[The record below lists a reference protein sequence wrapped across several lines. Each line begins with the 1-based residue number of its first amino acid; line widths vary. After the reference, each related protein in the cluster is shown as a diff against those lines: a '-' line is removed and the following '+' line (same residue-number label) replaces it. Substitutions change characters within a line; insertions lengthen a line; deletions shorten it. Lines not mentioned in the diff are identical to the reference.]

1 MYGTYINQKE
11 INQGNYLTPGLN
23 EGVSLTGWSLSK
35 TENGQALNIVVSKN
49 GNETRQTV
57 FEYNPEYAKPLT
69 DRKTKEPTETK
80 EEAAAR
86 ELTIFSSYIG
96 SWIVAFIGEE
106 KYQEELAKAQPA
118 DFESFVNFCKGLL
131 PEDFATRKGW
141 LVCQYN
147 TKGYIDCFTNPVRQ
161 WWIIGRKA
169 PFTLNEREAKAIDLS
184 KINYTKTNTTDS
196 TTPATQATNW

>member
-1 MYGTYINQKE
+1 MYGTYIKQEE
-11 INQGNYLTPGLN
+11 INKSNYLTPGLN
-23 EGVSLTGWSLSK
+23 TDVSLVGWSLSS
-35 TENGQALNIVVSKN
+35 TENGKALNILLSKN

-57 FEYNPEYAKPLT
+57 FEYNPEYARPLL
-69 DRKTKEPTETK
+69 DRKTKEPIETK

-106 KYQEELAKAQPA
+106 KYQEELAKANPT

-131 PEDFATRKGW
+131 PEDFATRKGF

-161 WWIIGRKA
+161 WWIIGRKP
-169 PFTLNEREAKAIDLS
+169 PFTLNEKEAKSIDLS
-184 KINYTKTNTTDS
+184 KINYTKTNTGDTS
-196 TTPATQATNW
+196 SAPQATNW

>member
-1 MYGTYINQKE
+1 MYGKYINQKE

-23 EGVSLTGWSLSK
+23 TEVSLTGWSLSS
-35 TENGQALNIVVSKN
+35 TENGKALNIVVSKN

-57 FEYNPEYAKPLT
+57 FEYNPEYAKPMVNK
-69 DRKTKEPTETK
+69 KTQEPTETK

-96 SWIVAFIGEE
+96 SWIAAFIGEE

-118 DFESFVNFCKGLL
+118 DFETFVNFCKALL
-131 PEDFATRKGW
+131 PEDFASRKGF

-147 TKGYIDCFTNPVRQ
+147 SKGYIDCFTNPVRQ
-161 WWIIGRKA
+161 WWIIGRKS
-169 PFTLNEREAKAIDLS
+169 PFTLDEKQAKQIDLS
-184 KINYTKTNTTDS
+184 KLNYTKPASAGES
-196 TTPATQATNW
+196 TPQATNW

>member
-1 MYGTYINQKE
+1 MYGTYIKQQE
-11 INQGNYLTPGLN
+11 INQQNYLTPGLN
-23 EGVSLTGWSLSK
+23 TDVSLVGWSLST
-35 TENGQALNIVVSKN
+35 TENGKALNIVLSKN

-57 FEYNPEYAKPLT
+57 FEYNPEYAKPLVNK
-69 DRKTKEPTETK
+69 KTQEPTETK

-106 KYQEELAKAQPA
+106 KYQEELAKAQPK
-118 DFESFVNFCKGLL
+118 DFESFVNFCKSLL
-131 PEDFATRKGW
+131 PEDFASRKGY

-147 TKGYIDCFTNPVRQ
+147 SKGYIDCFTNPVRQ

-169 PFTLNEREAKAIDLS
+169 PFTFDEKQAKSIDLS
-184 KINYTKTNTTDS
+184 KLNYTKS
-196 TTPATQATNW
+196 QSGSESAPQATNW